1 MFGMRL
7 LLLLTCLPLPAL
19 AWEAGT
25 DGALC
30 TLRHS
35 EPGAQIELT
44 HDPRGPVYTIT
55 LSRPEAWP
63 DSPVF
68 ALRFEG
74 GAELTISTDRHVLSD
89 AGRAL
94 TVTDGGF
101 GNVLQGL
108 AENTIATGMTG
119 SAALAFSLDGAAPEV
134 AAFEACTTAPSV

>member
-1 MFGMRL
+1 MKL
-7 LLLLTCLPLPAL
+7 VLLLTCLPLPAL
-19 AWEAGT
+19 AWDAGI

-30 TLRHS
+30 TLRHA
-35 EPGAQIELT
+35 EPGAEIALT

-55 LSRPEAWP
+55 LTRPEPWP

-89 AGRAL
+89 AGRSL
-94 TVTDGGF
+94 TVTDRGF
-101 GNVLQGL
+101 GNVLSGL
-108 AENTIATGMTG
+108 AENITATGMTG
-119 SAALAFSLDGAAPEV
+119 GAQLSFSLDGAAPEV